1 MSVLLSMSS
10 LKDKELRR
18 IYYDPS
24 HTAAYSNARKLYAA
38 VKHLD
43 ISKRYVEIWL
53 KKQEVYT
60 LHRPALKHFKRNK
73 VTVFGQNSQ
82 WQADLVDVQVLS
94 RWNKRFK
101 YLLTCIDVFSKVAWV
116 IPIKDKKG
124 TTLVAAFKKI
134 FRSNQK
140 PIALQ
145 TDKGTEFTNR
155 LLQKW
160 LKSNGISYF
169 TSNNE
174 TKCSL
179 VERFNRTLK
188 GKKFGSILRLT
199 ILQNISMYYHRSL
212 III

>member
-1 MSVLLSMSS
+1 MV
-10 LKDKELRR
+10 KETGG
-18 IYYDPS
+18 I
-24 HTAAYSNARKLYAA
+24 
-38 VKHLD
+38 
-43 ISKRYVEIWL
+43 
-53 KKQEVYT
+53 
-60 LHRPALKHFKRNK
+60 PALKHFKRNK

-212 III
+212 RRIIIPSIEV